1 MDASGKN
8 KRVTMIKSVVGK
20 VKSAQYALP
29 DIVYGVESK
38 IDKEG
43 AGKGEKISLLFRMFM
58 WLPVAH
64 IVPSLLFLAQITTC
78 CYHIFILSSYS
89 PVIESWAVAEPSPL
103 PISMQS
109 FPATNRQA
117 LKAGCL
123 TSKAQREYGK
133 QNPVM
138 KQSPKHANR
147 SRHHSK
153 EETERKSN
161 SNDVIITSIYQHNL
175 NQQPPQVFGIQTK
188 KNDAS
193 MHELLRCIPSE
204 LEEETD
210 YPDLSGKKRKGRL
223 PPANSTKASRIVAE
237 CRQPKSDDDMAKI
250 KAVEGFKMKKFLN
263 VQSKV
268 KCYM

>member
-8 KRVTMIKSVVGK
+8 KRATMIRPVVGK

-29 DIVYGVESK
+29 DIVYGIESK
-38 IDKEG
+38 MDKEG
-43 AGKGEKISLLFRMFM
+43 AGK
-58 WLPVAH
+58 
-64 IVPSLLFLAQITTC
+64 
-78 CYHIFILSSYS
+78 
-89 PVIESWAVAEPSPL
+89 VIESWSVAEPSPL

-117 LKAGCL
+117 LKNGCL

-133 QNPVM
+133 QHPVM
-138 KQSPKHANR
+138 KQNPKR
-147 SRHHSK
+147 SNMGNQAK
-153 EETERKSN
+153 ENAETKSS
-161 SNDVIITSIYQHNL
+161 SNDVITSIYQRNL
-175 NQQPPQVFGIQTK
+175 NQQPHQVFGIQTK

-193 MHELLRCIPSE
+193 MDELLRCIPSE

-210 YPDLSGKKRKGRL
+210 YPDLSGKKRKGRI
-223 PPANSTKASRIVAE
+223 PPAKATKASRSVAE
-237 CRQPKSDDDMAKI
+237 CRPKSDRDVAKI
-250 KAVEGFKMKKFLN
+250 KAVEEFKMKKFLN

>member
-1 MDASGKN
+1 MMDASGKN

-38 IDKEG
+38 LDKEG
-43 AGKGEKISLLFRMFM
+43 AGK
-58 WLPVAH
+58 
-64 IVPSLLFLAQITTC
+64 
-78 CYHIFILSSYS
+78 
-89 PVIESWAVAEPSPL
+89 VIETWAEAKPSPL

-117 LKAGCL
+117 LKAGCI

-138 KQSPKHANR
+138 KQSPKHVNR
-147 SRHHSK
+147 SRHLSSS
-153 EETERKSN
+153 TERKSN
-161 SNDVIITSIYQHNL
+161 ANDVIITSIYQDNL

-193 MHELLRCIPSE
+193 MNELLRCIDSE

-210 YPDLSGKKRKGRL
+210 YPDLSGKKRKGRI
-223 PPANSTKASRIVAE
+223 PPAKSTKASR
-237 CRQPKSDDDMAKI
+237 CRQPKSDEDMAKM
-250 KAVEGFKMKKFLN
+250 KVVEGFKMKKFLN
-263 VQSKV
+263 VESKV